1 MKSKDCVI
9 VIFFYSVLIIS
20 SKASKNCNYT
30 KLEEDS
36 VTFELLYKSPEKM
49 KDIKWKHEQSN
60 TIVARRNKG
69 QISNVWGEI
78 AENGSLN
85 IKQIKRNYNGSFTV
99 DAYDEFGSLLLKAT
113 TILCVYEKILKPAVN
128 FTCAKGRPK
137 LTCEFKNNKELTII
151 WRKDGKEFRRGTSDQ
166 EQVIKTENGKY
177 QCTVSN
183 PAHNDTS
190 KEITTDCSTN
200 ESDKLFG
207 FDFWVMLALLAG
219 GGGLVILLIILL
231 ITCAWQRCKQQEK
244 RQQDIQEL
252 RLNHLQNP
260 PPYDDQRSKQTA
272 RGQPA
277 PPLPLDEADDYI
289 NNPAEVLLQTQTKTK
304 GQGRGRPPP
313 PPIDEDEEPPPLPQ
327 PRKKAPRA
335 RKSQEP
341 RSLQQ

>member
-1 MKSKDCVI
+1 VCSFLKYYTV
-9 VIFFYSVLIIS
+9 FYKGMFVFST
-20 SKASKNCNYT
+20 ASKNCNYT

-190 KEITTDCSTN
+190 KEITTDCKYFCFQT
-200 ESDKLFG
+200 LFYS
-207 FDFWVMLALLAG
+207 LLKKISKTV
-219 GGGLVILLIILL
+219 LVY
-231 ITCAWQRCKQQEK
+231 
-244 RQQDIQEL
+244 IQEL